1 MPGERVLIDTNV
13 LVYATDTA
21 CPHCP
26 ASSALLG
33 AVASG
38 SLLACVSVVSSPKR
52 IASARPAEEAWGVAD
67 SFAQSFEV
75 LMPPADLYQ
84 RASVL
89 GRRLGLKMQDV
100 FDLAIAITALESGV
114 GVTCSYD
121 SGVFSR
127 VPGITVR
134 VPTMPTP

>member
-1 MPGERVLIDTNV
+1 
-13 LVYATDTA
+13 
-21 CPHCP
+21 
-26 ASSALLG
+26 
-33 AVASG
+33 
-38 SLLACVSVVSSPKR
+38 
-52 IASARPAEEAWGVAD
+52 
-67 SFAQSFEV
+67 
-75 LMPPADLYQ
+75 MPPADLYQ